1 MPDDLSTTNPSNI
14 IDAAGRFDG
23 GIRGRAR
30 FDNDGTPRFNAIPE
44 VDFDWT
50 NQEWALTHAPVCRLA
65 SHVLRHDDRQLE
77 QMLRAVHDE
86 GGLEEYVDLLER
98 TQRSPYRWP
107 ELAGGINA
115 IVP

>member
-1 MPDDLSTTNPSNI
+1 
-14 IDAAGRFDG
+14 
-23 GIRGRAR
+23 
-30 FDNDGTPRFNAIPE
+30 
-44 VDFDWT
+44 
-50 NQEWALTHAPVCRLA
+50 
-65 SHVLRHDDRQLE
+65 
-77 QMLRAVHDE
+77 MLRAVHDE

>member
-1 MPDDLSTTNPSNI
+1 
-14 IDAAGRFDG
+14 
-23 GIRGRAR
+23 
-30 FDNDGTPRFNAIPE
+30 
-44 VDFDWT
+44 
-50 NQEWALTHAPVCRLA
+50 VCRLA

-107 ELAGGINA
+107 ELADGINA